1 MSGTVWA
8 LKLIIIGDGR
18 VGKTSIRRSYMGEK
32 FEQNYINTIG
42 ADFSFKEF
50 KIDDA
55 EVSVSIWDL
64 AGQDTYHKI
73 HPQYYAGTSGVMI
86 VYDITNQNSLQNVEM
101 WLEKFSKYSEYQD
114 TPVLIIGNK
123 SDLIKDGEQEI
134 AKQRHQDLI
143 QQIRSTHGKRI
154 SISEILTSAKTGS
167 GIENGFSTLVM
178 EIMTSRLP
186 SLGKPLSAYKTI
198 DDIIPSAYFIIFDD
212 LFGPRI
218 VGRHPV
224 VLKSTPGF
232 SDKEFGSAIK
242 ISSVIDLQD
251 VIDHTQITGSFTW
264 NDPSGIFRY
273 IGFSR
278 EVKDGN
284 QLLILGFVC
293 RMEYDPL
300 VLQHD
305 SLVNGYLH
313 NIMNELVTKI
323 EIENID
329 LTSHDL
335 ITTRTSGKNT
345 EFSEILFTF
354 RKYIFDLLI
363 FSP

>member
-1 MSGTVWA
+1 
-8 LKLIIIGDGR
+8 
-18 VGKTSIRRSYMGEK
+18 
-32 FEQNYINTIG
+32 
-42 ADFSFKEF
+42 
-50 KIDDA
+50 
-55 EVSVSIWDL
+55 
-64 AGQDTYHKI
+64 
-73 HPQYYAGTSGVMI
+73 
-86 VYDITNQNSLQNVEM
+86 
-101 WLEKFSKYSEYQD
+101 
-114 TPVLIIGNK
+114 
-123 SDLIKDGEQEI
+123 
-134 AKQRHQDLI
+134 
-143 QQIRSTHGKRI
+143 
-154 SISEILTSAKTGS
+154 
-167 GIENGFSTLVM
+167 
-178 EIMTSRLP
+178 
-186 SLGKPLSAYKTI
+186 
-198 DDIIPSAYFIIFDD
+198 
-212 LFGPRI
+212 
-218 VGRHPV
+218 V
-224 VLKSTPGF
+224 VLNSTPGF
-232 SDKEFGSAIK
+232 SDKEFVSAIK

-264 NDPSGIFRY
+264 NDRSGVFRY

-278 EVKDGN
+278 EVMDGN

-335 ITTRTSGKNT
+335 LTTRTSGKNT

-363 FSP
+363 SSP